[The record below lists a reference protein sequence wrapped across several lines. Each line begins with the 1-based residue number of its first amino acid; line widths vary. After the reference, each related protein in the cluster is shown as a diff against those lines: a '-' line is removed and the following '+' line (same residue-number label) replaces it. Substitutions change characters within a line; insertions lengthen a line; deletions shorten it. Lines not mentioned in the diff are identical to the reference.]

1 VRTPNRREHLP
12 ELLSLMGGRTRGAPA
27 VLVVS
32 LLLLVP
38 VAAGCGSDK
47 KSSGSDAQASWAD
60 GLCSSV
66 TVWRDSAK
74 SAGAKVTEGRLS
86 EATLATAAS
95 AISEATTKLGEDLRA
110 LGKPPT
116 QVSKEARATATQL
129 ADDLKNNADQ
139 IKTAVAGVSSATEA
153 LAAAPAIGAALSAM
167 TDDIS
172 SAADNLQNLEKEDDT
187 WKQAFEGS
195 EACQN
200 LANR

>member
-1 VRTPNRREHLP
+1 M
-12 ELLSLMGGRTRGAPA
+12 SGRVWGAPA
-27 VLVVS
+27 VLLVS

-38 VAAGCGSDK
+38 AVAGCGSDK

-66 TVWRDSAK
+66 VTWRDSLK
-74 SAGAKVTEGRLS
+74 SAGAKVKEGQLS
-86 EATLATAAS
+86 EATLASAAS
-95 AISEATTKLGEDLRA
+95 AISEATTKLGDDLRA

-116 QVSKEARATATQL
+116 PVSKEARATATQL
-129 ADDLKNNADQ
+129 ADDLNNNADH

-153 LAAAPAIGAALSAM
+153 LAAAPAIGVALSAM
-167 TDDIS
+167 KDDVS
-172 SAADNLQNLEKEDDT
+172 SAADNLRNLEKEDST

-195 EACQN
+195 GACQN